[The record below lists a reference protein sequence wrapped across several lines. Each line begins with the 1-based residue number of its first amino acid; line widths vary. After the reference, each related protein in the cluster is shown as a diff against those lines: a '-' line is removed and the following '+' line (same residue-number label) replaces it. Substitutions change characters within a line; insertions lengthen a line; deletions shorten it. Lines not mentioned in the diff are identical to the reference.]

1 MNFGWKSLRLFL
13 GVFVICGF
21 MSACRFELRPFNPK
35 YFKEQQHVSI
45 HFPVKTG
52 KGLDDPTKAEL
63 HSGPAP
69 YHPGGDT
76 LVVYKNKRKKEIG
89 RYAIANPTK
98 VRSCELAGTGGGHID
113 PLSNGVEVE
122 LFFPPLPKTK
132 RKIHY
137 VEITFSYTDPRV
149 RFVEEFNVSKIL
161 KDIYGK

>member
-45 HFPVKTG
+45 HFPK
-52 KGLDDPTKAEL
+52 KGRGLSEPTKAES

-89 RYAIANPTK
+89 RYTIADPTK
-98 VRSCELAGTGGGHID
+98 VRDCDLDEKGGGHRHPRRQGD
-113 PLSNGVEVE
+113 KVE